1 VLVVTMST
9 TRPMGL
15 IKDMPFEDY
24 LKVDAFSNSDMKLLA
39 RSAWHWKNRIEP
51 VKQTRPMLR
60 GSLAHCAQ
68 LEPHALH
75 DRYVFVPEDAPR
87 RPTDAQ
93 WNAAKSNESSAAAK
107 AWWAKFTDDLRGRE
121 IVTAAEFAVTRMQL
135 AALAAEP
142 TLATFLATG
151 FSECSIFWVDRETG
165 IYCKARP
172 DHVYPE
178 DERTVTLLDLK
189 STVDE
194 SPDGFGR
201 TAARM
206 GYHRQAAHYT
216 EGFRRAT
223 GLRVEKFVFG
233 AVTSAPPVL
242 AVPYVLTD
250 EIFEQAKDE
259 RRELLELY
267 ARCKR
272 DDRWPTYGTGL
283 QLLDFPAY
291 AKRSNEVEVSFAD

>member
-1 VLVVTMST
+1 
-9 TRPMGL
+9 MGL
-15 IKDMPFEDY
+15 YRDMSFSDY
-24 LKVDAFSNSDMKLLA
+24 LAVDAFSNSDMSLLA
-39 RSAWHWKNRIEP
+39 RSPWHWKNRLP
-51 VKQTRPMLR
+51 KVPTRAMLR

-68 LEPHALH
+68 LEPDVL
-75 DRYVFVPEDAPR
+75 DKRYVVVPEDAPR

-107 AWWAKFTDDLRGRE
+107 AWWTDFTNNLAGRE
-121 IVTAAEFAVTRMQL
+121 IVTAAEFDVTRMQL

-142 TLATFLATG
+142 TISRMLATG
-151 FSECSIFWVDRETG
+151 FSECSVFWVDKETG
-165 IYCKARP
+165 VYCKARP

-178 DERTVTLLDLK
+178 DARSVTLIDLK

-206 GYHRQAAHYT
+206 GYHRQAAHYSA
-216 EGFRRAT
+216 GFRAAT
-223 GLRVEKFVFG
+223 GLKVEGFVLA
-233 AVTSAPPVL
+233 AVTSQPPVL
-242 AVPYVLTD
+242 AVPYILTE
-250 EIFEQAKDE
+250 EIASQANDE

-267 ARCKR
+267 ARCQR
-272 DDRWPTYGTGL
+272 DDFWPPYGTGL